1 MATSPAPEDL
11 LSSAISGGD
20 YLINA
25 VKADGR
31 FVYSYQPVTDKESD
45 AYNILRHA
53 GTVYA
58 MADLYQ
64 QTGDPS
70 LLAALERA
78 VEYLRRQIQ
87 KCQVNGVFENCIVE
101 QGETKLGGNG
111 LGVLAFTQYMKA
123 TGKMDLLDD
132 TRSLARWIVSTQ
144 NASGEFM
151 IHKVDLPSGEI
162 TDFVSD
168 YYPGEAIYALARLY
182 SLDKNEQW
190 LAAASRGAKW
200 LAADRIEGKTEAEI
214 THDHWLLLGLG
225 ELQYIQPDPVY
236 VESAMRIADAII
248 ASQNLDPEYPDWF
261 GSYYRPPSSTPAAT
275 RSEGLMAAYRIMR
288 EFGSSG
294 QADRILQA
302 VKDNITFQFNTQFR
316 PESAMYL
323 PDPQRTLG
331 GFHQSLTNFE
341 IRNDYVQHNLSS
353 ILALYRF
360 LKVPGG

>member
-1 MATSPAPEDL
+1 M
-11 LSSAISGGD
+11 
-20 YLINA
+20 
-25 VKADGR
+25 
-31 FVYSYQPVTDKESD
+31 TDKESD

-64 QTGDPS
+64 QTGDPR

-200 LAADRIEGKTEAEI
+200 LANDRIEGKTEAEI

-261 GSYYRPPSSTPAAT
+261 GSYYRPPGSTPAAT

-288 EFGSSG
+288 DFGASD

-360 LKVPGG
+360 LTVPGG